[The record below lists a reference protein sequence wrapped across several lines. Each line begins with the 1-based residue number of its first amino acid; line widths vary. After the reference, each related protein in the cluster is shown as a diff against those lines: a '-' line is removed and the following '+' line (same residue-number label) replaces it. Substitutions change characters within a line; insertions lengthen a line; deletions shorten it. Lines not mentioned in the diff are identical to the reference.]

1 MLIIKCIHKSNL
13 KHHSSKHELKKKVEN
28 LIYLK
33 FSLFFFYNCNSVDG
47 GSVGEPVK
55 FGQKFGLGTTGGFSD
70 PMVRELSCK
79 WQLMAYTDSVHL
91 GTICIKSY
99 SGSVS

>member
-13 KHHSSKHELKKKVEN
+13 KHHSSKHELKKKSRKSDIFEV
-28 LIYLK
+28 LIVL
-33 FSLFFFYNCNSVDG
+33 FYNFNSVDG

-91 GTICIKSY
+91 DTICIKSK
-99 SGSVS
+99 

>member
-1 MLIIKCIHKSNL
+1 M
-13 KHHSSKHELKKKVEN
+13 
-28 LIYLK
+28 
-33 FSLFFFYNCNSVDG
+33 
-47 GSVGEPVK
+47 GEPVK

-91 GTICIKSY
+91 DTICIKSK
-99 SGSVS
+99 

>member
-1 MLIIKCIHKSNL
+1 M
-13 KHHSSKHELKKKVEN
+13 
-28 LIYLK
+28 
-33 FSLFFFYNCNSVDG
+33 
-47 GSVGEPVK
+47 GEPVK

-79 WQLMAYTDSVHL
+79 WQLMAYNDSVHL